1 MKLPEPVICAGGTS
15 QLQVSIGTPIAASRL
30 PLEAIESPGGS
41 RDPHKYN
48 RPDAPREKVVGM
60 E

>member
-15 QLQVSIGTPIAASRL
+15 QIPVSIGAPIAASRL
-30 PLEAIESPGGS
+30 PLEAIESPGGR
-41 RDPHKYN
+41 RDPHKHN
-48 RPDAPREKVVGM
+48 RPDAPRDKVVGM

>member
-15 QLQVSIGTPIAASRL
+15 QIQVSIGAPSAASRL
-30 PLEAIESPGGS
+30 PLEAVESPGGS
-41 RDPHKYN
+41 HDPHKHN
-48 RPDAPREKVVGM
+48 RPDAPREQVVGM